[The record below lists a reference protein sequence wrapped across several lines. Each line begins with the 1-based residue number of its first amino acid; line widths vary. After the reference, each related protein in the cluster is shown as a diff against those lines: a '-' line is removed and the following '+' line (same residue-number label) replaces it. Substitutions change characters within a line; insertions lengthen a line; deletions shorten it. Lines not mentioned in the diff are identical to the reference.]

1 MTSRRVAIV
10 TGAGSGI
17 NRATAK
23 LLAEEHDVALFDL
36 DAGTADDAAA
46 EINAAGGMAKGFG
59 VDVSDRA
66 AVNAAVEATVAELGG
81 VDILVNGA
89 GYVSYVPFL
98 ELTDDEFDRML
109 AVHLKG
115 TFLCTQAA
123 LPHMRDGGW
132 GRIVCTSSI
141 AAFSTQSQTSHYSA
155 AKAAII
161 GLAKGLTREIGPWG
175 VTINCIAPGAIETP
189 LLQGIPDFAYQRAA
203 NTALGRV
210 GTPEECAATIRFLV
224 SEEAGFITGWVI
236 GLAGGAYT

>member
-1 MTSRRVAIV
+1 MSKSRVAVI

-17 NRATAK
+17 NRAAAK
-23 LLAEEHDVALFDL
+23 LLGEEHSIAVFDL
-36 DAGTADDAAA
+36 DQGAAEETAA
-46 EINAAGGMAKGFG
+46 EINAAGGRALAIG

-66 AVNAAVEATVAELGG
+66 AVNAAMEATVAELGG

-98 ELTDDEFDRML
+98 ELDEEELDRML
-109 AVHLKG
+109 SVHVKG
-115 TFLCTQAA
+115 TVFCTQAA
-123 LPHMRDGGW
+123 LPHMRDAGW
-132 GRIVCTSSI
+132 GRIVCTASI
-141 AAFSTQSQTSHYSA
+141 AAYSTQSDVSHYSA
-155 AKAAII
+155 AKSAII

-189 LLQGIPDFAYQRAA
+189 LLQGIPDFAYKRAA

-210 GTPEECAATIRFLV
+210 GTPEECAHTIKFLV
-224 SEEAGFITGWVI
+224 SEEAGFTTGWVI